1 MLYLLLLLLVR
12 HTHTPTP
19 ASRQPQERAR
29 ERAANDET
37 DGFFQI
43 DVCGCGYASVCV
55 IVIRLRLGRSV
66 DSIPNANTITH
77 KKKTKAFSVLY
88 FAFTF
93 RSQTKS
99 IESLN
104 SSVGNLIV
112 GAQCDWFA
120 RPAYPQRIHLVC
132 TSIRWYATYD
142 GCDAIIYTRL
152 AVGKPMCLLWGQNGV
167 REQCYILYTYL
178 T

>member
-1 MLYLLLLLLVR
+1 MR
-12 HTHTPTP
+12 NRNTAP
-19 ASRQPQERAR
+19 A
-29 ERAANDET
+29 
-37 DGFFQI
+37 
-43 DVCGCGYASVCV
+43 
-55 IVIRLRLGRSV
+55 RSV
-66 DSIPNANTITH
+66 GRFNTECEYNHT

-152 AVGKPMCLLWGQNGV
+152 AVGKPMCLL
-167 REQCYILYTYL
+167 
-178 T
+178 